1 MSPVQVEWGTRA
13 SRAFGMAAIIVVA
26 ALVTLPWWGGP
37 GDLRLA
43 AEMAY
48 YLALAMLWNLLAGYA
63 GLVSVGQQAFVGI
76 GAYAFFFLTDSLAWH
91 VYPAMALAGPIAGLI
106 SIPVAFAVFRLRGH
120 YFAIGTWVVAESFA
134 LGASLIEQLGAGS
147 GMSLTP
153 AIVRQV
159 SATRSGRESIEYWM
173 SLGVC
178 LIVLGV
184 VYTILRSRH
193 GLALTAIRDSE
204 PASGSLGINVF
215 RTKLFIYVATATCTG
230 LVGALIFL
238 QKLRLSP
245 EAGFSVNDWTVA
257 VIFMV
262 VVGGIGTIEGP
273 IIGMI
278 IYIALR
284 ELFADFGSFYLIL
297 MGAIAVFVMLK
308 APGGVWGLISERY
321 GVQLFPVSRRLVP
334 DDLIEEPSED

>member
-120 YFAIGTWVVAESFA
+120 YFAIGTWVGGRKLRARRQPDRTARCRLGHVAHPGDRASGLGHPFGPGEHRILDVPRRLPHRPGRRVHNLA
-134 LGASLIEQLGAGS
+134 LAPRPRLDRDPGFRAGIGKPRHQCLPHQAVHLRRHRHLHGAGRRAD
-147 GMSLTP
+147 LP
-153 AIVRQV
+153 AE
-159 SATRSGRESIEYWM
+159 A
-173 SLGVC
+173 
-178 LIVLGV
+178 
-184 VYTILRSRH
+184 
-193 GLALTAIRDSE
+193 A
-204 PASGSLGINVF
+204 P
-215 RTKLFIYVATATCTG
+215 VA
-230 LVGALIFL
+230 
-238 QKLRLSP
+238 
-245 EAGFSVNDWTVA
+245 
-257 VIFMV
+257 
-262 VVGGIGTIEGP
+262 
-273 IIGMI
+273 
-278 IYIALR
+278 
-284 ELFADFGSFYLIL
+284 
-297 MGAIAVFVMLK
+297 
-308 APGGVWGLISERY
+308 
-321 GVQLFPVSRRLVP
+321 
-334 DDLIEEPSED
+334 